1 MDYDLDRAG
10 DLALALMWLTLH
22 DGARVWKGYDWDV
35 MHHLHEQGFITDPR
49 GKAKSVVLTE
59 AGLARSHALFEA
71 YLTVRNSGNGST

>member
-35 MHHLHEQGFITDPR
+35 MRHLHEQGLITDPR

-59 AGLARSHALFEA
+59 AGLARSRALFEA
-71 YLTVRNSGNGST
+71 YLTVRDSDGGSI